1 MRLFFDTNI
10 FLDLLMDR
18 RYAPEAQRL
27 LERVAEG
34 EIVGIV
40 ADITL
45 LNIDYVAGK
54 QEENVRDFL
63 EAVNRYFRVV
73 GADNALMEKALDM
86 PERDFEDNL
95 QYILAMAEN
104 AEGIVSNDRNFPRRD
119 LPVYPSDEAVT
130 L

>member
-54 QEENVRDFL
+54 QRENVRDFL